1 MTQICIHKNK
11 PSACSL
17 SASSSQL
24 STGGLLG
31 LVSDNGASVVGLDS
45 EWKKGCSGLFQ
56 SETYI
61 VCNAL

>member
-1 MTQICIHKNK
+1 MEVTKLVNLNYVI

-31 LVSDNGASVVGLDS
+31 LASEVDKGASVVGLDS
-45 EWKKGCSGLFQ
+45 VKSYSVGYVKLF
-56 SETYI
+56 T
-61 VCNAL
+61 